1 LEHQLSIVAIVEDDS
16 SVLRSVA
23 RLLNAYGFATEMFAS
38 AEAFL
43 CRDVATEVSCVVLD
57 IHLDG
62 MSGIE
67 LRRRL
72 QASGSCVPVIFM
84 TGIDDRDLETRARR
98 TGCVAYLHK
107 PFPADLLIGAVNEAL
122 ADPQAG

>member
-1 LEHQLSIVAIVEDDS
+1 MAS
-16 SVLRSVA
+16 R
-23 RLLNAYGFATEMFAS
+23 RNRYAS

-43 CRDVATEVSCVVLD
+43 GRDAASQAVCVVLD

-72 QASGSCVPVIFM
+72 NESGSRLSVIFM
-84 TGIDDRDLETRARR
+84 TAIDDDAHEKEAIQA
-98 TGCVAYLHK
+98 GCIAYLHK
-107 PFPADLLIGAVNEAL
+107 PFPAELLIGAIKNGL
-122 ADPQAG
+122 GRSAGGRLIGGVAEQ

>member
-1 LEHQLSIVAIVEDDS
+1 M
-16 SVLRSVA
+16 LRSVA
-23 RLLNAYGFATEMFAS
+23 RLLNAHGFAVEMFTS

-43 CRDVATEVSCVVLD
+43 CRDAAREVACAVLD

-84 TGIDDRDLETRARR
+84 TGIDDRDLEARARR

-107 PFPADLLIGAVNEAL
+107 PFPADLLIGAVNKAL
-122 ADPQAG
+122 ANPQAG